1 MEDKN
6 FVQFIEN
13 NVGEIIE
20 NIMNTFELDMYESKE
35 VLLRCVNIIVK
46 DPFYNSS
53 MDYEMINGIFNKV
66 KLNNLK
72 DFLLKLD
79 MSTTEL
85 KKMIINTPQIL
96 LYSTRINLI
105 YPIFKNDEFKGYALI
120 NNDKFKSYSI
130 SNINQNDFSSEGYY
144 EFYNY
149 DYIVNQMLEQ
159 LNREDIKE
167 ELKIENNADLK
178 TKFNSLV
185 REYSMKNYHFKR

>member
-1 MEDKN
+1 
-6 FVQFIEN
+6 
-13 NVGEIIE
+13 
-20 NIMNTFELDMYESKE
+20 
-35 VLLRCVNIIVK
+35 
-46 DPFYNSS
+46 
-53 MDYEMINGIFNKV
+53 MDYEMINGIFNKE

-79 MSTTEL
+79 MSTTKL